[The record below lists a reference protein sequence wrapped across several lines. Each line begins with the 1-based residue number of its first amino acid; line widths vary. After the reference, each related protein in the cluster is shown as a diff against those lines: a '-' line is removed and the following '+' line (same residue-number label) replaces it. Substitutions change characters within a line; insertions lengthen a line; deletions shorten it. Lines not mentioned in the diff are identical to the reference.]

1 MAVAAVLLRGIHLV
15 APARKGLA
23 QAEDFEHG
31 LELAAAL
38 GLDQVPAEYAIR
50 LERLVAEVANDDGEV
65 VAVHVEL
72 HAEQR

>member
-1 MAVAAVLLRGIHLV
+1 MKLLRKHLG
-15 APARKGLA
+15 APARVAKGLA
-23 QAEDFEHG
+23 QAEEVKHG

-38 GLDQVPAEYAIR
+38 GLDQIPAEYRVR
-50 LERLVAEVANDDGEV
+50 LERLVAEVAHDDGEV